1 MRQYRCI
8 RKHDHFLPMLCTYV
22 RLNTQNLVRRMPRFW
37 VNFFNYNNRMNNF
50 KTKKLASSQK
60 LAIFGCG
67 G

>member
-1 MRQYRCI
+1 
-8 RKHDHFLPMLCTYV
+8 
-22 RLNTQNLVRRMPRFW
+22 MPRFW